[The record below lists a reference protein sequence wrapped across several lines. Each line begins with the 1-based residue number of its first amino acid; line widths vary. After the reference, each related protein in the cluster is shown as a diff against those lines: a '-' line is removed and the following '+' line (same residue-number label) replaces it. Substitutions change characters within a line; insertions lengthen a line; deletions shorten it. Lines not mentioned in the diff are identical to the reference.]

1 MDYVTIE
8 KIEMSSDTLRNDH
21 DTSNAK
27 IKELES
33 IINEMK
39 KKLDKV
45 TEEA

>member
-8 KIEMSSDTLRNDH
+8 KVEMSSDELRNDH
-21 DTSNAK
+21 DASNAK

-45 TEEA
+45 SEEA